1 MSNDSQQN
9 STINWYPGHMAKA
22 KRLIKETLPNIDMVI
37 ELLDARA
44 PISSKNPDFNSL
56 FGNKPVLTLLT
67 KSSLA
72 DPNATKY
79 FTEHLK
85 RAGREVIA
93 IDCKAGQGLKNLQ
106 PAIRSLMSEKLAR
119 DAERGIKRPIRA
131 MVAGIT
137 NVGKST
143 LINTI
148 CGSKKAAAE
157 DRPGV
162 TRHNSRIS
170 VPSLGLELTDTPGIL
185 WPKFNDEL
193 VGVKLACLGS
203 IRDEILDTLDLS
215 CRLIGIIRKNYS
227 DCLVSRFNI
236 VLDENDSDY
245 DIFEKIGRRRGF
257 LRSGGVIDEDRA
269 AGVILDEFR
278 AGKIG
283 RITLD
288 RE

>member
-1 MSNDSQQN
+1 MAD
-9 STINWYPGHMAKA
+9 IVWYPGHMAKA
-22 KRLIKETLPNIDMVI
+22 KRLIKEALPNIDMVI

-56 FGNKPVLTLLT
+56 FGSKPVLTLLT

-72 DPNATKY
+72 DPNSTKY
-79 FTEHLK
+79 YENKLK
-85 RAGREVIA
+85 STGREVIA
-93 IDCKAGQGLKNLQ
+93 IDCKDGKGIKNINAG
-106 PAIRSLMSEKLAR
+106 IRTLMSEKLAR

-131 MVAGIT
+131 MVVGIT

-148 CGSKKAAAE
+148 CGTKKVVAQ

-162 TRHNSRIS
+162 TRQNARIS

-185 WPKFNDEL
+185 WHKFDDEL

-203 IRDEILDTLDLS
+203 IKDDILDTLELS
-215 CRLIGIIRKNYS
+215 CRLLGIIRVHYS
-227 DCLVSRFNI
+227 RCITERFGVE
-236 VLDENDSDY
+236 VLEEDSDY
-245 DIFEKIGRRRGF
+245 DLFEKIARKRGF

-269 AGVILDEFR
+269 ASVILDEFR

-288 RE
+288 R

>member
-1 MSNDSQQN
+1 MAD
-9 STINWYPGHMAKA
+9 IVWYPGHMAKA
-22 KRLIKETLPNIDMVI
+22 KRLIKESLPNIDMVI

-44 PISSKNPDFNSL
+44 PVSSKNPDFDML

-67 KSSLA
+67 KSGLA

-79 FTEHLK
+79 YENKLK
-85 RAGREVIA
+85 RSGREVIA
-93 IDCKAGQGLKNLQ
+93 IDCKTGLNIKSIQKGINT
-106 PAIRSLMSEKLAR
+106 LMSEKLAR
-119 DAERGIKRPIRA
+119 DAARGIKRPIRA

-148 CGSKKAAAE
+148 SGTKKAIAQ

-162 TRHNSRIS
+162 TRQNARIP

-185 WPKFNDEL
+185 WHKFDDQS
-193 VGVKLACLGS
+193 VGIKLACLGS
-203 IRDEILDTLDLS
+203 IKDDILDTLELS
-215 CRLIGIIRKNYS
+215 CNLIGLIRTNGYS
-227 DCLVSRFNI
+227 KCLVDRFGI
-236 VLDENDSDY
+236 ELSEEDSDY
-245 DIFEKIGRRRGF
+245 DVFEKISRRRGF

-269 AGVILDEFR
+269 CGVILDEFR

-288 RE
+288 RG

>member
-1 MSNDSQQN
+1 MAE
-9 STINWYPGHMAKA
+9 IVWYPGHMAKA
-22 KRLIKETLPNIDMVI
+22 KRLIKEALPNIDMVI

-44 PISSKNPDFNSL
+44 PLSSKNPDFNSL

-72 DPNATKY
+72 DPVATKY
-79 FTEHLK
+79 FENKLK

-93 IDCKAGQGLKNLQ
+93 IDCKEGKGIKNINAG
-106 PAIRSLMSEKLAR
+106 IRSLMSEKLAR
-119 DAERGIKRPIRA
+119 DAAKGIKRPIRA
-131 MVAGIT
+131 MVVGIT

-148 CGSKKAAAE
+148 SGTKKAVAQ

-185 WPKFNDEL
+185 WHKFDDEL
-193 VGVKLACLGS
+193 VGIKLACLGS
-203 IRDEILDTLDLS
+203 IKDEILDTLELS
-215 CRLIGIIRKNYS
+215 CRLIGLLREHYSSCITERFGVII
-227 DCLVSRFNI
+227 
-236 VLDENDSDY
+236 EEEDSDY
-245 DIFEKIGRRRGF
+245 DVFEKIARRRGF

-278 AGKIG
+278 GGKIG

-288 RE
+288 RD

>member
-1 MSNDSQQN
+1 MAD
-9 STINWYPGHMAKA
+9 IVWYPGHMAKA
-22 KRLIKETLPNIDMVI
+22 KRLIKEALPNIDMVI

-56 FGNKPVLTLLT
+56 FGSKPVLTLLT

-72 DPNATKY
+72 DPNSTKY
-79 FTEHLK
+79 YENKLK
-85 RAGREVIA
+85 STGREVIA
-93 IDCKAGQGLKNLQ
+93 IDCKDGKGIKNINAG
-106 PAIRSLMSEKLAR
+106 IRTLMSEKLAR
-119 DAERGIKRPIRA
+119 DAARGIKRPIRA
-131 MVAGIT
+131 MVVGIT

-148 CGSKKAAAE
+148 CGTKKVVAQ

-162 TRHNSRIS
+162 TRQNARIS

-185 WPKFNDEL
+185 WHKFDDEL

-203 IRDEILDTLDLS
+203 IKDDILDTLELS
-215 CRLIGIIRKNYS
+215 CHLLGIIRVHYS
-227 DCLVSRFNI
+227 RCITERFGVEVS
-236 VLDENDSDY
+236 EEDSDY
-245 DIFEKIGRRRGF
+245 DLFEKIARKRGF

-269 AGVILDEFR
+269 ASVILDEFR

-288 RE
+288 R

>member
-1 MSNDSQQN
+1 MAD
-9 STINWYPGHMAKA
+9 IVWYPGHMAKA
-22 KRLIKETLPNIDMVI
+22 KRLIKESLPNIDMVI

-56 FGNKPVLTLLT
+56 FNNKPVLTLLT
-67 KSSLA
+67 KSALA
-72 DPNATKY
+72 DPEITKK
-79 FTEHLK
+79 FERSLESD
-85 RAGREVIA
+85 GRKVIS
-93 IDCKAGQGLKNLQ
+93 IDCKAGQGIKNIQ
-106 PAIRSLMSEKLAR
+106 PAIRALMSEKLKR

-131 MVAGIT
+131 MIVGIT

-148 CGSKKAAAE
+148 CGSKKAVAQ

-162 TRHNSRIS
+162 TRHNSRIP

-185 WPKFNDEL
+185 WHKFDDQQ
-193 VGVKLACLGS
+193 VGIKLAALGS
-203 IRDEILDTLDLS
+203 IKDEILDTLELA
-215 CRLIGIIRKNYS
+215 CMLIGIIRKDYAN
-227 DCLVSRFNI
+227 CLEERFKI
-236 VLDENDSDY
+236 EIDENDDNY
-245 DIFEKIGRRRGF
+245 DIFEKIARKRGF
-257 LRSGGVIDEDRA
+257 IRSGGVIDEDRA

-278 AGKIG
+278 GGKIG

>member
-1 MSNDSQQN
+1 MIENAMN
-9 STINWYPGHMAKA
+9 IVWYPGHMAKA
-22 KRLIKETLPNIDMVI
+22 KRLIKEALPNIDMVI

-44 PISSKNPDFNSL
+44 PLSSKNPDFDSL

-67 KSSLA
+67 KSMLA
-72 DPNATKY
+72 DESATKY
-79 FTEHLK
+79 FERRLK
-85 RAGREVIA
+85 RDGREVIA
-93 IDCKAGQGLKNLQ
+93 IDCKAGKGIKSIQNGIQ
-106 PAIRSLMSEKLAR
+106 TLMREKLQR

-131 MVAGIT
+131 MVVGIT

-148 CGSKKAAAE
+148 SGTKKAVAQ

-185 WPKFNDEL
+185 WHKFDDPV
-193 VGVKLACLGS
+193 VGIKLACLGS
-203 IRDEILDTLDLS
+203 IKDEILDTLELT
-215 CRLIGIIRKNYS
+215 CNLIGLIRPYYS
-227 DCLVSRFNI
+227 QSLCERFKI
-236 VLDENDSDY
+236 VIDETDSDY
-245 DIFEKIGRRRGF
+245 DIFEKIARKRGF
-257 LRSGGVIDEDRA
+257 LRSGGVIDEERA
-269 AGVILDEFR
+269 SGVILDEFR

>member
-1 MSNDSQQN
+1 MAE
-9 STINWYPGHMAKA
+9 IVWYPGHMAKA
-22 KRLIKETLPNIDMVI
+22 KRLIKESLPNIDMVI

-44 PISSKNPDFNSL
+44 PVSSTNPDFKKL
-56 FGNKPVLTLLT
+56 FENKPTLTLLT
-67 KSSLA
+67 KCSLA
-72 DPNATKY
+72 DKEETKR
-79 FTEHLK
+79 FEKAL
-85 RAGREVIA
+85 RSAGREVIA
-93 IDCKAGQGLKNLQ
+93 IDCKTGQGIKSIQNG
-106 PAIRSLMSEKLAR
+106 IKTLMKEKLER
-119 DAERGIKRPIRA
+119 DAARGIKRPVRA

-148 CGSKKAAAE
+148 SGTKKAVAQ

-185 WPKFNDEL
+185 WHKFDDEL

-203 IRDEILDTLDLS
+203 IKDDILDTLELS
-215 CRLIGIIRKNYS
+215 CRLIGLIRENYS
-227 DCLVSRFNI
+227 DCLVNRFGI
-236 VLDENDSDY
+236 VLEDSDSDY
-245 DIFEKIGRRRGF
+245 DVFEKIARRRGF

-269 AGVILDEFR
+269 ASVILDEFR

-283 RITLD
+283 LITLD
-288 RE
+288 RA

>member
-1 MSNDSQQN
+1 
-9 STINWYPGHMAKA
+9 MAKA
-22 KRLIKETLPNIDMVI
+22 KRLIKESLPNIDMVI

-44 PISSKNPDFNSL
+44 PISSTNPDFKKL
-56 FGNKPVLTLLT
+56 FENKPTLTLLT
-67 KSSLA
+67 KCSLA
-72 DPNATKY
+72 DKEETKR
-79 FTEHLK
+79 FEKAL
-85 RAGREVIA
+85 RSSGREVIA
-93 IDCKAGQGLKNLQ
+93 IDCKTGQGIKSIQNG
-106 PAIRSLMSEKLAR
+106 IKTLMREKLER
-119 DAERGIKRPIRA
+119 DAARGIKRPIRA

-148 CGSKKAAAE
+148 SGTKKAVAQ

-185 WPKFNDEL
+185 WHKFDDEL

-203 IRDEILDTLDLS
+203 IKDDILDTLELS
-215 CRLIGIIRKNYS
+215 CRLIGLIRENYS
-227 DCLVSRFNI
+227 DCLVNRFNI
-236 VLDENDSDY
+236 VIDDEDSDY
-245 DIFEKIGRRRGF
+245 DLFEKIARRRGF

-269 AGVILDEFR
+269 ASVILDEFR

-283 RITLD
+283 LITLD
-288 RE
+288 RA

>member
-1 MSNDSQQN
+1 MAE
-9 STINWYPGHMAKA
+9 IVWYPGHMAKA
-22 KRLIKETLPNIDMVI
+22 KRLIKESLPNIDMVI

-44 PISSKNPDFNSL
+44 PISSTNPDFKKL
-56 FGNKPVLTLLT
+56 FENKPTLTLLT
-67 KSSLA
+67 KCSLA
-72 DPNATKY
+72 DKEETKR
-79 FTEHLK
+79 FEKAL
-85 RAGREVIA
+85 RSSGREVIA
-93 IDCKAGQGLKNLQ
+93 IDCKTGQGIKSIQNG
-106 PAIRSLMSEKLAR
+106 IRSLMREKLER
-119 DAERGIKRPIRA
+119 DAARGIKRPIRA

-148 CGSKKAAAE
+148 SGTKKAVAQ

-185 WPKFNDEL
+185 WHKFDDEL

-203 IRDEILDTLDLS
+203 IKDDILDTLELS
-215 CRLIGIIRKNYS
+215 CRLIGLIRENYS
-227 DCLVSRFNI
+227 DCLVNRFGI
-236 VLDENDSDY
+236 VIDEEDSDY
-245 DIFEKIGRRRGF
+245 DLFEKIARRRGF

-269 AGVILDEFR
+269 ASVILDEFR

-283 RITLD
+283 LITLD
-288 RE
+288 RA